1 MATDIVLF
9 LRDRIPHG
17 TLLDALSRL
26 FGLDHEE
33 DGPLIVDYAEG
44 FATGVGIAVSGT
56 ARIHDAAAEL
66 AQQLGTEVLLEVN
79 QPGVGSSNW
88 LLFHPQSARA
98 LPAQPVELRHGLT
111 AAVQK
116 RKTSVGARA
125 VYA

>member
-17 TLLDALSRL
+17 KLVDALSRL
-26 FGLDHEE
+26 FGRAHEE

-44 FATGVGIAVSGT
+44 FATGVGMAVDDAT
-56 ARIHDAAAEL
+56 RIRDAAAEL

-79 QPGVGSSNW
+79 QPGTGSSNW
-88 LLFHPQSARA
+88 LLFYPDSPRA
-98 LPAQPVELRHGLT
+98 MPAQPIELRHGLT

-116 RKTSVGARA
+116 RKTAADARA

>member
-17 TLLDALSRL
+17 KLVDALSRL
-26 FGLDHEE
+26 FGHGHEE

-44 FATGVGIAVSGT
+44 FATGVGIAVNGAMSI
-56 ARIHDAAAEL
+56 RDAAAEL
-66 AQQLGTEVLLEVN
+66 ARQLGTEVLLEVN
-79 QPGVGSSNW
+79 QAGLGSSNW
-88 LLFHPQSARA
+88 LLFHPDSPRAMPAR
-98 LPAQPVELRHGLT
+98 PIELRHGLT

-116 RKTSVGARA
+116 RKTAVGARA